1 MDGSSSSLLGILGVL
16 AVRMIGCYS
25 SVLNMVLSAN
35 KIKRKQ
41 KIYGKITPLN
51 TPHFQYHLRYPS
63 GSNINTYLYSILL
76 YLHFLSFLWFSWQ
89 WGWWGGVLL
98 PSQEFFPLVDVR
110 LILLRHNKYSHR
122 HIDYSP
128 FPRPRYLVPVF
139 RRIDLTLVSQLP

>member
-51 TPHFQYHLRYPS
+51 TPHFQYHLGYFS
-63 GSNINTYLYSILL
+63 GSNINTYLYSTI
-76 YLHFLSFLWFSWQ
+76 FTFFVFSLIFMIV
-89 WGWWGGVLL
+89 GLVGGGGVLL

-110 LILLRHNKYSHR
+110 LG
-122 HIDYSP
+122 
-128 FPRPRYLVPVF
+128 
-139 RRIDLTLVSQLP
+139 